1 MITCRGLRKVK
12 LAWVVEVHWLMTPLI
27 RMFLLLISS
36 QDLEYQSL
44 RARGPA
50 CQCKNEISII
60 LIRGLPSTTGVKG
73 LKSKA
78 GGASQ
83 MHQTNGLEGDE
94 LLLGEGGLGGG
105 GENFIEEH
113 DDFLQDI
120 AQQ

>member
-1 MITCRGLRKVK
+1 
-12 LAWVVEVHWLMTPLI
+12 
-27 RMFLLLISS
+27 
-36 QDLEYQSL
+36 
-44 RARGPA
+44 
-50 CQCKNEISII
+50 
-60 LIRGLPSTTGVKG
+60 
-73 LKSKA
+73 
-78 GGASQ
+78 